1 MHDDV
6 VVLFK
11 TVDPRRM
18 SDPGPQLTA
27 ILDFKKSLEKNRTLL
42 FETFDTSEAFSEKLR
57 RHVTVR

>member
-1 MHDDV
+1 MNDDV

-27 ILDFKKSLEKNRTLL
+27 ILDFKKSLEKTERYYLKRLTLL
-42 FETFDTSEAFSEKLR
+42 R
-57 RHVTVR
+57 RLVKS